1 MKTLNK
7 LVFSLMLLSC
17 LKGFALNLNF
27 VNYFNVK
34 NYFSKFAAYNYRDN
48 LKTLASK
55 LKNKSVDTKNYLV
68 SKFSTLKSKLQV
80 IDNKKKCF
88 YTSIL
93 ALASGAAYLSYKKY
107 NNQNSKVKYY
117 KTKIKILK

>member
-7 LVFSLMLLSC
+7 LVFSLILLSC
-17 LKGFALNLNF
+17 LKDFALDLNF

-68 SKFSTLKSKLQV
+68 SKFSKLKSKLQG
-80 IDNKKKCF
+80 INNKKKKGF
-88 YTSIL
+88 YAGAL
-93 ALASGAAYLSYKKY
+93 ALASGAAYLAYKKY
-107 NNQNSKVKYY
+107 KHQNNLLENKPEQK
-117 KTKIKILK
+117 